1 MKTILLTS
9 VSVIF
14 LTLASCTD
22 FLNSKTRVPDTSGS
36 TQDKAENLPFP
47 EGYNPHNGLFSPEKM
62 LANIGA
68 YVLYPKTSSLRL
80 NSEILLQS
88 IQQLLVS
95 PENTTQWT
103 QAQEVWKTVMLN
115 YHFLDAA
122 PIGPLS
128 DPQLRLGEQ
137 IYSWPYMNLCGVDHE
152 VLKASQNPIEYKVPE
167 LFTLKG
173 LAVLEYLL
181 FDNQLQTQCNPRNPR
196 NQIVM
201 DWTQKSDLKKKG
213 DRLNYARLIT
223 HDLIK
228 NTKALEN
235 LWNPESYNFTY
246 RLISGRLNLSL
257 KEAVNSLSDSLFS
270 IEEVKDQKLGKPL
283 GLYKDCQSENKK
295 CPESIEHLW
304 SHLTFDAIQAQ
315 IKGFESVF
323 FGYSFDQN
331 YDGFGFDDYL
341 VDMKR
346 ADVVESMRQN
356 LNYFY
361 TSLQNVQSQGNM
373 ASQVQEM
380 NVVDCQGSN
389 SQNRLVPVCS
399 LFHDLRIITTKMKTE
414 FLTALSLRSPPTY
427 QGDND

>member
-1 MKTILLTS
+1 MKKYLLVSLS
-9 VSVIF
+9 VFF
-14 LTLASCTD
+14 LTLASCAD
-22 FLNSKTRVPDTSGS
+22 FFNSKSLTPDTSGS
-36 TQDKAENLPFP
+36 TQEKTESLPFP
-47 EGYNPHNGLFSPEKM
+47 EGFNPHQGLFSPEKM

-68 YVLYPKTSSLRL
+68 YVLFPKTSSLRL

-88 IQQLLVS
+88 LQQLLVS
-95 PENTTQWT
+95 PDNTNQWT
-103 QAQEVWKTVMLN
+103 EVQSVWKTVMLD

-152 VLKASQNPIEYKVPE
+152 VLKASLNPIEYRVPQ

-181 FDNQLQTQCNPRNPR
+181 FDDQLQSQCNPRNPR
-196 NQIVM
+196 NQVVI
-201 DWTQKSDLKKKG
+201 DWTQKSDLSKKK

-223 HDLIK
+223 QDLIK
-228 NTKALEN
+228 NTKTLEN
-235 LWNPESYNFTY
+235 LWNPEGYNFTY
-246 RLISGRLNLSL
+246 RLIIGRLNLTL
-257 KEAVNSLSDSLFS
+257 NEAVNSLSDSLFN
-270 IEEVKDQKLGKPL
+270 IEKVKDQKLGKPL

-304 SHLTFDAIQAQ
+304 SDITFDAIQSQ

-323 FGYSFDQN
+323 FGYSVDQK

-341 VDMKR
+341 VEMNR
-346 ADVVESMRQN
+346 SDVVESMRRN
-356 LNYFY
+356 LDYFY
-361 TSLQNVQSQGNM
+361 TSLQNVQNNGNM
-373 ASQVQEM
+373 ESQILEM
-380 NVVDCQGSN
+380 NTDNCQSSN
-389 SQNRLVPVCS
+389 SENRLVPVCS